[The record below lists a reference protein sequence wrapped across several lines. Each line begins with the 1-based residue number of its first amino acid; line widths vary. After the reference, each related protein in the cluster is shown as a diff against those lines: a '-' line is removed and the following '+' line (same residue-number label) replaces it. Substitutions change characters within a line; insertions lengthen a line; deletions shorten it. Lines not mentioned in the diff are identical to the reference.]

1 MHEGFMQSHKIA
13 TKLMVFVGT
22 SVGICVGCSRT
33 ILRSTNKC
41 SPIQPFRKAKP
52 AASPHKLSDGGG
64 MYLLLKPDGGRY
76 WRMNYRYDGKQKTLS
91 LGVSPALISEALR
104 EAYPCKS
111 AQNAPAPKG

>member
-1 MHEGFMQSHKIA
+1 M
-13 TKLMVFVGT
+13 
-22 SVGICVGCSRT
+22 
-33 ILRSTNKC
+33 
-41 SPIQPFRKAKP
+41 
-52 AASPHKLSDGGG
+52 LSDGGG

>member
-1 MHEGFMQSHKIA
+1 
-13 TKLMVFVGT
+13 
-22 SVGICVGCSRT
+22 
-33 ILRSTNKC
+33 
-41 SPIQPFRKAKP
+41 
-52 AASPHKLSDGGG
+52 